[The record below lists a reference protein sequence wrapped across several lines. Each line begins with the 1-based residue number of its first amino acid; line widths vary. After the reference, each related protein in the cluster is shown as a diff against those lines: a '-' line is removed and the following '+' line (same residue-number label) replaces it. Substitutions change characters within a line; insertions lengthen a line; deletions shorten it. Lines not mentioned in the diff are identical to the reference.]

1 MTRLHRIAQFLL
13 KPITRNGVFF
23 FMMYALGIVTAL
35 IAPSS
40 DRVDFNSDHFLY
52 DNLFLE
58 LFLDTY
64 LACVVL
70 ALLPHKVRVW
80 VRRLLYVVLYA
91 TTMAEPCSF
100 WLQRP
105 TAARPVSF

>member
-52 DNLFLE
+52 DNLF
-58 LFLDTY
+58 
-64 LACVVL
+64 
-70 ALLPHKVRVW
+70 
-80 VRRLLYVVLYA
+80 
-91 TTMAEPCSF
+91 
-100 WLQRP
+100 RP
-105 TAARPVSF
+105 TRYVCGCAACSM